1 MTSAAVPGTDSAAA
15 AGWLKVVGLGPGR
28 ADWMTHEATDV
39 LAAATDVVGYIP
51 YVERI
56 PERPGLTRHM
66 SDNRVEVD
74 RARLALELAAS
85 GRRVAVVSGGDPGIF
100 AMAAAVL
107 EALEAGDPAWRQ
119 LDLEIVPGVSAM
131 QGASARLGA
140 MLGHDFCV
148 ISLSDNLKPWD
159 AIATRLQATVMGDF
173 VVALYNPA
181 SRARPERIHDA
192 FALLRG
198 LRSPDTVV
206 VFARAVGRPDESLEI
221 TTLAA
226 ADPGKV
232 DMATLVLI
240 GSNETRLIERGGDL
254 PPFVLTPRTYGAGR

>member
-1 MTSAAVPGTDSAAA
+1 MSGGAAA
-15 AGWLKVVGLGPGR
+15 AGWLRIVGLGPGP
-28 ADWMTHEATDV
+28 AHWLTAEATTV

-74 RARLALELAAS
+74 RARQALDLALS

-100 AMAAAVL
+100 AMAAAVF
-107 EALEAGDPAWRQ
+107 EAVDSGPEGWRA
-119 LDLEIVPGVSAM
+119 LDIEVIPGISAM
-131 QGASARLGA
+131 QAASARLGA

-148 ISLSDNLKPWD
+148 ISLSDNLKPWTT
-159 AIATRLQATVMGDF
+159 IATRLEATVAGDF

-181 SRARPERIHDA
+181 SRARPERIFDA
-192 FALLRG
+192 FAILRG
-198 LRSPDTVV
+198 LRSPATVV
-206 VFARAVGRPDESLEI
+206 VLARAIGRPDERIEI
-221 TTLAA
+221 TTLAEV
-226 ADPGKV
+226 DPHKV

-240 GSNETRLIERGGDL
+240 GSSETRLIPRPGEATR
-254 PPFVLTPRTYGAGR
+254 PWVLTPRSYGEGR